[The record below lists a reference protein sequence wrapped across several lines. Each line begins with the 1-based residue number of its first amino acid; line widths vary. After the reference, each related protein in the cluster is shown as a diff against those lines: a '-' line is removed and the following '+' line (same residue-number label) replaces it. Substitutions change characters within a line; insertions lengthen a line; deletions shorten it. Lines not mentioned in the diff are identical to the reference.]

1 MVKKIGDSSA
11 NLISHLGFGLGH
23 GPVLLLSLSFDRTPT
38 ISDLSTKLHKLH
50 WSLTDLTLIA
60 LLFMTLDLNGLNNR
74 NNSSTHNCPLFCL
87 LPAPGNPLQKSLIS
101 TLIPFLPLRHPL
113 LVSGHYTVIT
123 NPHPST
129 LHPFR
134 TRQPTTSHI
143 YDNLLLVTST
153 Q

>member
-1 MVKKIGDSSA
+1 MVKKNGDSSA
-11 NLISHLGFGLGH
+11 NLISHLGFGLLGH
-23 GPVLLLSLSFDRTPT
+23 GPVLLLSFLRPHTHDIRSVYET
-38 ISDLSTKLHKLH
+38 LH
-50 WSLTDLTLIA
+50 WSLTDLTFIA

-74 NNSSTHNCPLFCL
+74 NISSTHNCPLFCL

-113 LVSGHYTVIT
+113 LVSGHYMVIT
-123 NPHPST
+123 NPHPSM

-143 YDNLLLVTST
+143 YDNMLLVTST